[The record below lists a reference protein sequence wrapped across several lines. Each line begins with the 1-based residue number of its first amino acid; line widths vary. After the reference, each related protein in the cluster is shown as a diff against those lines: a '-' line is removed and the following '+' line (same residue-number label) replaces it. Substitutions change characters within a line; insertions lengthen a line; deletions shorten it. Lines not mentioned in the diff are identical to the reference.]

1 MVKFKERK
9 KGDEHDFQRRP
20 THWIKGKTQERNHC
34 QRYRRL
40 LNTCDG
46 TIYVGVK
53 DDGIIVGIDNLDK
66 ASLMISNI
74 VSDQIEPNPRGL
86 VSIETP
92 TIDDKT
98 IIRITVRKGD
108 KLYYVK
114 KYGMSSVGCFER
126 IGTSAR
132 GMTTEQIAR

>member
-1 MVKFKERK
+1 MIFKEDQHTELK
-9 KGDEHDFQRRP
+9 ENPKSGTIVNDIVAF
-20 THWIKGKTQERNHC
+20 
-34 QRYRRL
+34 

-46 TIYVGVK
+46 IVYVGVK

-74 VSDQIEPNPRGL
+74 VSDQIEPNPKEL

-92 TIDDKT
+92 TIDGKT
-98 IIRITVRKGD
+98 IIKISVRKGD

-114 KYGMSSVGCFER
+114 K
-126 IGTSAR
+126 
-132 GMTTEQIAR
+132 